1 MPDKKADT
9 TIAHHVE
16 LSVGRLDSLSILP
29 CVAARFLPQLLQG
42 QFSSSALAD
51 IVKLD
56 PAITAKVLSLISQQG
71 VSISGGRFSLRQ
83 GIDKLG
89 DSFIRDA
96 LVSLNVLR
104 ATGCGEIRK
113 QLTLHSLA
121 VACCAKDIAEITLP
135 QEDSQL
141 AFCAGLLHDIGK
153 FALEEVMPKSFA
165 RIFEEAKSQRVGAC
179 EVERKYLGTDHTIL
193 GRRLA
198 RKWHLPDAVELAIWF
213 HHSDTV
219 TIYQNM
225 PGARIAAIVQLANS
239 MARQSG
245 IGQSGSFD
253 SPEEIEPT
261 VSVLGMDVE
270 QLKPIRQSLTRQVED
285 RAKVL
290 GLDTP
295 DAIARYA
302 DAAGTTVAKLAYEN
316 ARLTDENRRLQ
327 AASSHLDFMTEF
339 LLNANS
345 AAGAIDIAQTFA
357 RCWQKYFQT
366 GMVCLYLTPM
376 ADSLT
381 LEAVVVENLS
391 QSKTVLLNVPASAS
405 AIPQVIANKFGILNA
420 QDYVDWLFEQL
431 DIEFDLSRT
440 RLVPLLSSGQATG
453 AIVFELNWPGDIE
466 LFEDKIRT
474 AASIAG
480 TILGMARAGQRQERF
495 AELFAQ
501 LVSKPKAAQSK
512 IAGGLLTDAIAEMAA
527 GAAHELNNPLLVI
540 SGRAQL
546 LAKAETDKEKKQAI
560 DQIKKNAN
568 QISQIIDDLM
578 SFAEPPKPK
587 PTQTDIN
594 QILDESI
601 QLTSQK
607 TKTEHINTQIEVADD
622 VKSVFVDSA
631 QVVSAIANII
641 TNAIESYTD
650 ESGRVIITA
659 ESVKFGDFVKL
670 IIRDSGCG
678 MDTQTLQKATQPFFS
693 AKAAGRKR
701 GIGLAHAVRFIQING
716 GSMEIASEPG
726 EGTTVTIY
734 LPRG

>member
-9 TIAHHVE
+9 AIARHVE

-29 CVAARFLPQLLQG
+29 CVAARFFPQLLQG
-42 QFSSSALAD
+42 QFSSSALSD
-51 IVKLD
+51 IVESD
-56 PAITAKVLSLISQQG
+56 PALTVKFLSLISQRG

-83 GIDKLG
+83 DLDKLG
-89 DSFIRDA
+89 DGFIREA
-96 LVSLNVLR
+96 LASLNVLR
-104 ATGCGEIRK
+104 AAEYDEIRK

-135 QEDSQL
+135 QEDLQL

-179 EVERKYLGTDHTIL
+179 EVERKYLGTNHAIL

-198 RKWHLPDAVELAIWF
+198 RKWRLPDAVELAIWL
-213 HHSDTV
+213 HHSDIV

-225 PGARIAAIVQLANS
+225 PVARIAAIVQLANS
-239 MARQSG
+239 IARQSG

-253 SPEEIEPT
+253 STEEIEPT
-261 VSVLGMDVE
+261 AGVLGIDVE
-270 QLKPIRQSLTRQVED
+270 QLKPIRKSLTRQVEN

-295 DAIARYA
+295 DAIARFA
-302 DAAGTTVAKLAYEN
+302 DAAGATAFKLAYEN
-316 ARLTDENRRLQ
+316 TLLTNENRRLQ
-327 AASSHLDFMTEF
+327 AVSSHLDFITEF
-339 LLNANS
+339 LLNVNP
-345 AAGAIDIAQTFA
+345 AAGAIDTAESFA

-366 GMVCLYLTPM
+366 GMVCLYLTAT
-376 ADSLT
+376 ADSQNF
-381 LEAVVVENLS
+381 EAVIVENLS

-405 AIPQVIANKFGILNA
+405 IIPQAIENKFGILDA
-420 QDYVDWLFEQL
+420 QDYIDWLFEQL
-431 DIEFDLSRT
+431 DVEFDLSRT
-440 RLVPLLSSGQATG
+440 RLAPLLSAGRATG

-466 LFEDKIRT
+466 LFEDNFRT
-474 AASIAG
+474 AASTAG
-480 TILGMARAGQRQERF
+480 TILGMARAGQRQECL
-495 AELFAQ
+495 AELFTQ
-501 LVSKPKAAQSK
+501 LISKPKAGQSK
-512 IAGGLLTDAIAEMAA
+512 IAGDVLINAIAEMAA

-546 LAKAETDKEKKQAI
+546 LDKAGTDKEKKQAI
-560 DQIKKNAN
+560 DQIKRNAS

-607 TKTEHINTQIEVADD
+607 TKIEHLNTQIEVADG
-622 VKSVFVDSA
+622 VQSVFVDSA

-650 ESGRVIITA
+650 GPGRVIITA
-659 ESVKFGDFVKL
+659 DASKLGGFVKL

-678 MDTQTLQKATQPFFS
+678 MDAQTLQKATQPFFS
-693 AKAAGRKR
+693 AKPAGRKR

-726 EGTTVTIY
+726 EGTAVTIY
-734 LPRG
+734 LPQG